1 MPIDPSAPLDPS
13 GHVDTFARDHLPPR
27 ELWPV
32 MDYGGI
38 PGLDYPKRLNA
49 AVELLDRMVDQGHR
63 DRPCLRTDAEIW
75 TYGDLLERANRIA
88 NVLVRDHGLK
98 PGNRVLLRAANTPM
112 LVACWFA
119 VLKAGGIA
127 VATMPLLRAR
137 ELKQILS
144 KARVTISIC
153 DRALK
158 VDLDNACE
166 ELGKAK
172 IDRVYFRSDAADGLE
187 ARMRQQPITF
197 ENVATSHDDVAL
209 IAFTSGTTGVAK
221 GTMHF
226 HRDVLA
232 VCDTFP
238 PYVLKPRA
246 HDIFLGSP
254 PLAFTFGLGGLVL
267 FPMRVGASTL
277 LIEKP
282 SPDALMEAVGRH
294 RATILFT
301 APTAYRTMADHAGKH
316 DLKSLRECVSAGETL
331 PLPVFESFRRATGI
345 RIIDGIGSTE
355 LLHIFISAARD
366 EIRPGA
372 TGKPV
377 PGYRAQV
384 VDDDGNPVS
393 SDTVGRLAVRGP
405 TGCRYLDNLEQ
416 QRKYVKNGWNLTGD
430 AYRKDA
436 DGYYWYQART
446 DDMIISAGYNISG
459 PEVEAALLDHPKVLE
474 CAVVGS
480 PDQGRGEIVKAFV
493 VLRPGSV
500 PSDALIQDIQDFAKA
515 EIAPYKYPRSI
526 EFVSDL
532 PRTETGKV
540 QRFKLREM
548 ERERARQKAG
558 H

>member
-1 MPIDPSAPLDPS
+1 MPLDPNGPLDPS
-13 GHVDTFARDHLPPR
+13 GHLDSFARDHLPPR

-32 MDYGGI
+32 MEYGGV
-38 PGLDYPKRLNA
+38 PGLDYPRRLNA
-49 AVELLDRMVDQGHR
+49 AVELLDRMVENGHSA
-63 DRPCLRTDAEIW
+63 RPCLRTDAVVW

-88 NVLVRDHGLK
+88 NVLVRDLGLV

-137 ELKQILS
+137 ELSQILS
-144 KARVTISIC
+144 KAGVRFSIC
-153 DRALK
+153 DSILK
-158 VDLDNACE
+158 AELENASE
-166 ELGKAK
+166 RISQPIHTLFLNAG
-172 IDRVYFRSDAADGLE
+172 DADGLE
-187 ARMRQQPITF
+187 VRMRRQPVSF
-197 ENVATSHDDVAL
+197 ENAATSQDDVAL
-209 IAFTSGTTGVAK
+209 IAFTSGTTGIPK

-238 PYVLKPRA
+238 PHVLKPRA
-246 HDIFLGSP
+246 EDIFLGSP

-277 LIEKP
+277 LVEKP
-282 SPDALMEAVGRH
+282 SPDALLEGVARH
-294 RATILFT
+294 GGTILFT
-301 APTAYRTMADHAGKH
+301 APTAYRAMADLAGKH

-331 PLPVFESFRRATGI
+331 PLPVFESWRRATGI

-355 LLHIFISAARD
+355 LLHIFISAAR
-366 EIRPGA
+366 EAIRPGA

-377 PGYRAQV
+377 PGYRAEV
-384 VDDDGNPVS
+384 VDDDGNPVPP
-393 SDTVGRLAVRGP
+393 DTVGRLAVRGP

-416 QRKYVKNGWNLTGD
+416 QQKYVRNGWNLTGD

-446 DDMIISAGYNISG
+446 DDMIISSGYNISG

-480 PDQGRGEIVKAFV
+480 PSAERGEIVKAFV
-493 VLRPGSV
+493 VLRPGAV
-500 PSDALIQDIQDFAKA
+500 PSDALVQDIQDFAKA

-526 EFVSDL
+526 EFVPDL

-540 QRFKLREM
+540 QRFRLREL
-548 ERERARQKAG
+548 ERARARQQTER
-558 H
+558 

>member
-1 MPIDPSAPLDPS
+1 MPLDPSDPLDPS

-32 MDYGGI
+32 MEYGTV
-38 PGLDYPKRLNA
+38 PELDYPRRLNA
-49 AVELLDRMVDQGHR
+49 AVELLDRMVEKGHGT
-63 DRPCLRTDAEIW
+63 RPCLRTESGTW
-75 TYGDLLERANRIA
+75 TYDDLLDKANRIA
-88 NVLVRDHGLK
+88 NVLVRDFGLV

-137 ELKQILS
+137 ELSQIMTKANVRLS
-144 KARVTISIC
+144 MCDNVLRADLESAYERANRPIQAIC
-153 DRALK
+153 FNTDTP
-158 VDLDNACE
+158 
-166 ELGKAK
+166 
-172 IDRVYFRSDAADGLE
+172 DGLE
-187 ARMRQQPITF
+187 ARMRRQPGGF
-197 ENVATSHDDVAL
+197 DNAATSHDDVAI

-246 HDIFLGSP
+246 DDIFLGSP

-267 FPMRVGASTL
+267 FPLRVGASTL
-277 LIEKP
+277 LVEKP
-282 SPDALMEAVGRH
+282 SPEALLEAVGRH
-294 RATILFT
+294 EATVLFT
-301 APTAYRTMADHAGKH
+301 APTAYRAMVDLAGKH
-316 DLKSLRECVSAGETL
+316 DLKSLRECVSAGESL
-331 PLPVFESFRRATGI
+331 PLPVFESWQRATGI

-355 LLHIFISAARD
+355 LLHIFISAAR
-366 EIRPGA
+366 EGIRPGA

-377 PGYRAQV
+377 PGYRAEV
-384 VDDDGNPVS
+384 VDDAGNPAPP
-393 SDTVGRLAVRGP
+393 DTVGRLAVRGP

-416 QRKYVKNGWNLTGD
+416 QQKYVRNGWNLTGD

-436 DGYYWYQART
+436 EGYYWYHART

-480 PDQGRGEIVKAFV
+480 PDTGRGEIVKAFV
-493 VLRPGSV
+493 VLRSGTV
-500 PSDALIQDIQDFAKA
+500 PSEALVQDIQDFAKA
-515 EIAPYKYPRSI
+515 EIAPYKYPRTI
-526 EFVSDL
+526 EFVPAL

-540 QRFKLREM
+540 QRFKLREI
-548 ERERARQKAG
+548 ERERAKQKAES
-558 H
+558 

>member
-1 MPIDPSAPLDPS
+1 MPLDPNGPLDPS
-13 GHVDTFARDHLPPR
+13 GHLDSFARDHLPPR

-32 MDYGGI
+32 MDYGDV
-38 PGLDYPKRLNA
+38 PGLDYSRRLNA
-49 AVELLDRMVDQGHR
+49 AVELLDRMVETGHGS
-63 DRPCLRTDAEIW
+63 RPCLRTDAAVW
-75 TYGDLLERANRIA
+75 TYADLLEKANRIA
-88 NVLVRDHGLK
+88 NVLVQDLGLT
-98 PGNRVLLRAANTPM
+98 PGNRVLLRGANTPM

-137 ELKQILS
+137 ELSQVLS
-144 KARVTISIC
+144 KAEVRYSISDSLLRTELETAQERLDWPIRTILFNSN
-153 DRALK
+153 DT
-158 VDLDNACE
+158 
-166 ELGKAK
+166 
-172 IDRVYFRSDAADGLE
+172 DGLE
-187 ARMRQQPITF
+187 ARMRRQPAGFDTA
-197 ENVATSHDDVAL
+197 ATSHDDVAL
-209 IAFTSGTTGVAK
+209 IAFTSGTTGIPK
-221 GTMHF
+221 GTIHF

-238 PYVLKPRA
+238 AHVLKPKA
-246 HDIFLGSP
+246 EDIFLGSP

-277 LIEKP
+277 LLEKP
-282 SPDALMEAVGRH
+282 SPEALLEGVARH
-294 RATILFT
+294 RASILFT
-301 APTAYRTMADHAGKH
+301 APTAYRAMADLAGKH
-316 DLKSLRECVSAGETL
+316 DLTSLRECVSAGETL
-331 PLPVFESFRRATGI
+331 PLPVFDSWRRATGM

-355 LLHIFISAARD
+355 LLHIFISAAR
-366 EIRPGA
+366 ETIRPGA

-377 PGYRAQV
+377 PGYRAEV
-384 VDDDGNPVS
+384 IDDAGSPVPP
-393 SDTVGRLAVRGP
+393 DTVGRLAVRGP
-405 TGCRYLDNLEQ
+405 TGCRYLDNIEQ
-416 QRKYVKNGWNLTGD
+416 QQKYVRNGWNLTGD

-474 CAVVGS
+474 CAVVGC
-480 PDQGRGEIVKAFV
+480 PDIGRGEIVKAFV
-493 VLRPGSV
+493 VLRHGAV

-526 EFVSDL
+526 EFVPDL

-540 QRFKLREM
+540 QRFKLREL
-548 ERERARQKAG
+548 ERERAKQRAE

>member
-1 MPIDPSAPLDPS
+1 MPLDPNGPLDPS
-13 GHVDTFARDHLPPR
+13 GHIDTFARDHLPPR
-27 ELWPV
+27 KLWPV
-32 MDYGGI
+32 MEYGTV
-38 PGLDYPKRLNA
+38 PELDYPNRLNA
-49 AVELLDRMVDQGHR
+49 AVELLDRMVEKGHGH
-63 DRPCLRTDAEIW
+63 RPCLRRDAEIW

-88 NVLVRDHGLK
+88 NVLVRDLGLA

-112 LVACWFA
+112 QVACWFA

-137 ELKQILS
+137 ELSQILS
-144 KARVTISIC
+144 KADVRFCIC
-153 DRALK
+153 DKALEPE
-158 VDLDNACE
+158 LANACE
-166 ELGKAK
+166 RENRP
-172 IDRVYFRSDAADGLE
+172 ISTICFNTDAADGLE
-187 ARMRQQPITF
+187 SRMRRQSATF
-197 ENVATSHDDVAL
+197 ENAATSHDDVAL

-246 HDIFLGSP
+246 DDIFLGSP

-277 LIEKP
+277 LVEKP
-282 SPDALMEAVGRH
+282 SPDALLEATARH

-377 PGYRAQV
+377 PGYRAEV
-384 VDDDGNPVS
+384 VDDDGKPVPP
-393 SDTVGRLAVRGP
+393 DTVGRLAVRGP

-416 QRKYVKNGWNLTGD
+416 QQKYVRNGWNLTGD
-430 AYRKDA
+430 AYRRDA
-436 DGYYWYQART
+436 DGYFWYQART

-480 PDQGRGEIVKAFV
+480 PDTGRGEIVKAFV
-493 VLRPGSV
+493 VLRPGAV

-515 EIAPYKYPRSI
+515 EIAPYKYPRTI
-526 EFVSDL
+526 EFVPDL

-540 QRFKLREM
+540 QRFKLREL
-548 ERERARQKAG
+548 ERERTKQKAE

>member
-1 MPIDPSAPLDPS
+1 MPLDPS
-13 GHVDTFARDHLPPR
+13 GPLDPSCHIDTFARDHLPPR
-27 ELWPV
+27 KFWPV
-32 MDYGGI
+32 MEYGTV
-38 PGLDYPKRLNA
+38 PELDYPNRLNA
-49 AVELLDRMVDQGHR
+49 AVELLDRMVGKGHGHR
-63 DRPCLRTDAEIW
+63 PCVRRDAEVW
-75 TYGDLLERANRIA
+75 TYGDLLEKANRIA
-88 NVLVRDHGLK
+88 NVLVRDLGLA

-112 LVACWFA
+112 QVACWFA

-137 ELKQILS
+137 ELSQILI
-144 KARVTISIC
+144 KADVRLCIC
-153 DRALK
+153 DKALEPE
-158 VDLDNACE
+158 LSNACE
-166 ELGKAK
+166 R
-172 IDRVYFRSDAADGLE
+172 DRRPISIICFNTDAADGLE
-187 ARMRQQPITF
+187 SRMRRQSATF
-197 ENVATSHDDVAL
+197 ENAATSHDDVAL

-238 PYVLKPRA
+238 PYALKPRA
-246 HDIFLGSP
+246 DDIFLGSP

-277 LIEKP
+277 LVEKP
-282 SPDALMEAVGRH
+282 SPDALLEATARH
-294 RATILFT
+294 HATILFT
-301 APTAYRTMADHAGKH
+301 APTAYRTMADHAGRH

-331 PLPVFESFRRATGI
+331 PLPVFESFCRATGI

-377 PGYRAQV
+377 PGYRAEV
-384 VDDDGNPVS
+384 VDDDGKPVPP
-393 SDTVGRLAVRGP
+393 DAVGRLAIRGP

-416 QRKYVKNGWNLTGD
+416 QQKYVRNGWNLTGD
-430 AYRKDA
+430 AYRRDA
-436 DGYYWYQART
+436 DGYFWYQART

-480 PDQGRGEIVKAFV
+480 PDTGRGEIVKAFV
-493 VLRPGSV
+493 VLRPGAV

-515 EIAPYKYPRSI
+515 EIAPYKYPRTI
-526 EFVSDL
+526 EFVPDL

-540 QRFKLREM
+540 QRFKLREL
-548 ERERARQKAG
+548 ERERTRQKAE

>member
-1 MPIDPSAPLDPS
+1 MPIDPSGPLDPS
-13 GHVDTFARDHLPPR
+13 GPIDTFARDHLPPR

-32 MDYGGI
+32 MEYGTV

-49 AVELLDRMVDQGHR
+49 AVELLDRMVDTGHR
-63 DRPCLRTDAEIW
+63 DRPCLRTDAEVW
-75 TYGDLLERANRIA
+75 TYGDLLEKANRVA
-88 NVLVRDHGLK
+88 NVLVRDLGLK

-112 LVACWFA
+112 LVAIWFA

-137 ELKQILS
+137 ELNQIMS
-144 KARVTISIC
+144 KSEVNLCIC
-153 DRALK
+153 DNGLRSELETACERSRSP
-158 VDLDNACE
+158 VDLM
-166 ELGKAK
+166 
-172 IDRVYFRSDAADGLE
+172 YFRTEAADGLE
-187 ARMRQQPITF
+187 ARMRRQSATF
-197 ENVATSHDDVAL
+197 ENAATSHDDVAL

-226 HRDVLA
+226 HRDILA

-238 PYVLKPRA
+238 SYVLKPRA
-246 HDIFLGSP
+246 DDIFLGSP

-277 LIEKP
+277 LVEKP
-282 SPDALMEAVGRH
+282 SPDALLEAVGRH

-301 APTAYRTMADHAGKH
+301 APTAYRTMADKAGQH

-331 PLPVFESFRRATGI
+331 PLPVFEAFRRATGI
-345 RIIDGIGSTE
+345 RVIDGIGSTE

-384 VDDDGNPVS
+384 VDDDGNPMPP
-393 SDTVGRLAVRGP
+393 DTVGRLAVRGP

-416 QRKYVKNGWNLTGD
+416 QQKYVKNGWNLTGD

-446 DDMIISAGYNISG
+446 DDMIISAGYNLSG
-459 PEVEAALLDHPKVLE
+459 PEGEAALLDHPKVLE

-480 PDQGRGEIVKAFV
+480 PDSGRGEIVKAFV
-493 VLRPGSV
+493 VLRPGAV
-500 PSDALIQDIQDFAKA
+500 PSDALVEDIQNFAKA

-526 EFVSDL
+526 EFVADL

-540 QRFKLREM
+540 QRFRLREL
-548 ERERARQKAG
+548 ERERAKQKAG

>member
-1 MPIDPSAPLDPS
+1 MPIDPSGPLDVS

-32 MDYGGI
+32 MEYGTV
-38 PGLDYPKRLNA
+38 PELDYPKRLNA
-49 AVELLDRMVDQGHR
+49 AVELLDRMVERGHR
-63 DRPCLRTDAEIW
+63 DRPCLRTDAEVW
-75 TYGDLLERANRIA
+75 TYGDLLEKANRIA
-88 NVLVRDHGLK
+88 NVLVRDLGLK

-112 LVACWFA
+112 LVAIWFA

-137 ELKQILS
+137 ELNQIMS
-144 KARVTISIC
+144 KAAVKFCIC
-153 DRALK
+153 DNRLRSE
-158 VDLDNACE
+158 LETACE
-166 ELGKAK
+166 
-172 IDRVYFRSDAADGLE
+172 RSSRPAGLMFFHTDAADGLE
-187 ARMRQQPITF
+187 ARMRREPATF
-197 ENVATSHDDVAL
+197 ENAATSHDDVAL

-238 PYVLKPRA
+238 PYVLKPRTD
-246 HDIFLGSP
+246 DIFLGSP

-277 LIEKP
+277 LVERP
-282 SPDALMEAVGRH
+282 SPDALLEAVGRH
-294 RATILFT
+294 RATVLFT
-301 APTAYRTMADHAGKH
+301 APTAYRTMADKAGQH

-331 PLPVFESFRRATGI
+331 PLPVFEAFRRATGI

-384 VDDDGNPVS
+384 VDDEGNPVP

-416 QRKYVKNGWNLTGD
+416 QQRYVKNGWNLTGD
-430 AYRKDA
+430 AYRQDA

-480 PDQGRGEIVKAFV
+480 PDTGRGEIVKAFV

-500 PSDALIQDIQDFAKA
+500 PSDALVEDIQNFAKA

-526 EFVSDL
+526 EFVPDL

-540 QRFKLREM
+540 QRFRLREM

-558 H
+558 R

>member
-1 MPIDPSAPLDPS
+1 MPIDPNGPLDPS
-13 GHVDTFARDHLPPR
+13 GHIDSFARDHLPAR

-32 MDYGGI
+32 MEYGTV
-38 PGLDYPKRLNA
+38 PELDYPKRLNA
-49 AVELLDRMVDQGHR
+49 AVELLDRMVVTGHR
-63 DRPCLRTDAEIW
+63 DRPCLRTDKAVW
-75 TYGDLLERANRIA
+75 TYGDLLEKANRIA
-88 NVLVRDHGLK
+88 NVLVRDLGLK

-112 LVACWFA
+112 LVASWFA

-137 ELKQILS
+137 ELNQILS
-144 KARVTISIC
+144 KAEVNFSIC
-153 DRALK
+153 DSLLK
-158 VDLDNACE
+158 S
-166 ELGKAK
+166 ELEGAYERSKHP
-172 IDRVYFRSDAADGLE
+172 IQTIYFNSDAADGLE
-187 ARMRQQPITF
+187 ARMRQQSASF
-197 ENVATSHDDVAL
+197 ENATTSHDDVAL

-221 GTMHF
+221 GTMHL

-246 HDIFLGSP
+246 DDIFLGSP

-267 FPMRVGASTL
+267 FPMRVGASTVL
-277 LIEKP
+277 VEKP
-282 SPDALMEAVGRH
+282 SPDALLEAIARH

-301 APTAYRTMADHAGKH
+301 APTAYRTMADRAGAH

-372 TGKPV
+372 TGTPV

-384 VDDDGNPVS
+384 VDDEGKPVPP
-393 SDTVGRLAVRGP
+393 DTVGRLAVRGP

-416 QRKYVKNGWNLTGD
+416 QQKYVKNGWNLTGD

-446 DDMIISAGYNISG
+446 DDMIVSAGYNISG
-459 PEVEAALLDHPKVLE
+459 PEVEAALLDHPRVLE

-480 PDQGRGEIVKAFV
+480 PDTGRGEIVKAFV
-493 VLRPGSV
+493 VLRPGAV
-500 PSDALIQDIQDFAKA
+500 PSDALVQDIQDFAKA

-526 EFVSDL
+526 EFVADL

>member
-1 MPIDPSAPLDPS
+1 MPIDPSGPLDPS
-13 GHVDTFARDHLPPR
+13 GHLDTFARDHLPPR

-32 MDYGGI
+32 MEYGTV
-38 PGLDYPKRLNA
+38 PELDYPRRLNA
-49 AVELLDRMVDQGHR
+49 AVELLDRMVENGHR
-63 DRPCLRTDAEIW
+63 DRACLRTNQAAW
-75 TYGDLLERANRIA
+75 TYGDLLEKANRIA
-88 NVLVRDHGLK
+88 NVLVRDLGLV

-112 LVACWFA
+112 LVASWFA

-127 VATMPLLRAR
+127 VATMPLLRVR
-137 ELKQILS
+137 ELNQIMS
-144 KARVTISIC
+144 KAYARFSIC
-153 DRALK
+153 DSTLRTE
-158 VDLDNACE
+158 LDNTVE
-166 ELGKAK
+166 HHKGQ
-172 IDRVYFRSDAADGLE
+172 IRTMYFNTDAADGLE
-187 ARMRQQPITF
+187 ARMRLQPASF
-197 ENVATSHDDVAL
+197 ENVVTSHDDVAL

-238 PYVLKPRA
+238 PYVLKPRVD
-246 HDIFLGSP
+246 DIFLGSP

-267 FPMRVGASTL
+267 FPMRVGASTFL
-277 LIEKP
+277 LEKP
-282 SPDALMEAVGRH
+282 SPDALLETVARH
-294 RATILFT
+294 RATVLFT
-301 APTAYRTMADHAGKH
+301 APTAYRTMADKAGQH

-331 PLPVFESFRRATGI
+331 PPPVFEAFRRATGI

-377 PGYRAQV
+377 PGYRAEV
-384 VDDDGNPVS
+384 VDDNGDPVPP
-393 SDTVGRLAVRGP
+393 DTVGRLAVRGP

-416 QRKYVKNGWNLTGD
+416 QQKYVRNGWNLTGD
-430 AYRKDA
+430 AYRRDP

-480 PDQGRGEIVKAFV
+480 PDTGRGEIVKAFV

-500 PSDALIQDIQDFAKA
+500 ASDALVEDIQNFAKA

-526 EFVSDL
+526 EFVPDL

-540 QRFKLREM
+540 QRFKLREF
-548 ERERARQKAG
+548 ERERARQKTG

>member
-1 MPIDPSAPLDPS
+1 MPLDPNGPLDPS
-13 GHVDTFARDHLPPR
+13 GHLDSFARDHLPPR

-32 MDYGGI
+32 MDYGGV
-38 PGLDYPKRLNA
+38 PGLDYPRRLNA
-49 AVELLDRMVDQGHR
+49 AIELLDRMVETGHGA
-63 DRPCLRTDAEIW
+63 RPCLRTNAAVW
-75 TYGDLLERANRIA
+75 TYGDLLEKANRIA
-88 NVLVRDHGLK
+88 NVLVRDLGLV
-98 PGNRVLLRAANTPM
+98 PGNRVLLRATNTPM

-137 ELKQILS
+137 ELSQILS
-144 KARVTISIC
+144 QADIKFSIC
-153 DRALK
+153 DSSLM
-158 VDLDNACE
+158 VDFEDACE
-166 ELGKAK
+166 R
-172 IDRVYFRSDAADGLE
+172 ISQPIRSIFFNTDDADGVE
-187 ARMRQQPITF
+187 VRMQQQPVSF
-197 ENVATSHDDVAL
+197 ENAATSHDDIAL
-209 IAFTSGTTGVAK
+209 IAFTSGTTGIPK

-238 PYVLKPRA
+238 PHVLKPRA
-246 HDIFLGSP
+246 EDIFLGSP

-277 LIEKP
+277 LLEKP
-282 SPDALMEAVGRH
+282 SPVALLEGVARH

-301 APTAYRTMADHAGKH
+301 APTAYRAIADLAGKH
-316 DLKSLRECVSAGETL
+316 DLTSLRECVSAGETL
-331 PLPVFESFRRATGI
+331 PLPVFESWQRATGI

-366 EIRPGA
+366 AIRPGA

-377 PGYRAQV
+377 PGYSAEV
-384 VDDDGNPVS
+384 LDDAGNPVPP
-393 SDTVGRLAVRGP
+393 DTVGHLAVRGP
-405 TGCRYLDNLEQ
+405 TGCRYLDNIEQ
-416 QRKYVKNGWNLTGD
+416 QQKYVRNGWNLTGD

-480 PDQGRGEIVKAFV
+480 PSAERGEIVKAFV
-493 VLRPGSV
+493 VLRPGTV

-515 EIAPYKYPRSI
+515 EIAPYKYPRTI
-526 EFVSDL
+526 EFVPDL

-540 QRFKLREM
+540 QRFKLRER
-548 ERERARQKAG
+548 ERERTRQRAK